1 MSGRAPSSVSPVTSS
16 VEARRPTC
24 GSAGPFL
31 LLVLAVLFLATPS
44 FASEPATVEPS
55 NDIQT
60 TEVDSSEVSTAANEA
75 TNQKLDASLR
85 DIAAKLL
92 AQTSIKADLIV
103 RDETRRLTKRLVSLN
118 DKNSTVADEVSRQ
131 IDARLDSAMYKFPG
145 NVYEVATNRKDG
157 EL

>member
-1 MSGRAPSSVSPVTSS
+1 MSGRPPSSVSPVTSS
-16 VEARRPTC
+16 VEARRPTRDL
-24 GSAGPFL
+24 AGPFL
-31 LLVLAVLFLATPS
+31 LLVLTVLFIAPPG

-75 TNQKLDASLR
+75 TKQKLDASLR
-85 DIAAKLL
+85 DIAAKLS

-103 RDETRRLTKRLVSLN
+103 RDETRRLTKRLANLN
-118 DKNSTVADEVSRQ
+118 DETSTVADEISRQ

-145 NVYEVATNRKDG
+145 DAYEVATNRKDG